1 MKLFARKTCLMYQ
14 NEEYMTEQ
22 ALVDNILSGN
32 RDAFRDFMSQY
43 QSLVAHVVYRM
54 VPNEADRQDVCQ
66 DVFVKA
72 YRNLDGFQ
80 FEAKLSTWLARIAYN
95 TALNHLEKRRVDLFD
110 DVTSEAHQ
118 LEDTPAVGRA
128 LDEKVA
134 VSDSARLVR
143 MEIDRLPVLYGTI
156 LSLYHLEE
164 MSYREIADVMQ
175 LPEGTVKSYLFR
187 ARKMLKDRLSS
198 AYAEED
204 LCR

>member
-1 MKLFARKTCLMYQ
+1 
-14 NEEYMTEQ
+14 MTEQ

>member
-1 MKLFARKTCLMYQ
+1 MKLLSRKTCLMYQ

-22 ALVDNILSGN
+22 ALVNNILSGN

-110 DVTSEAHQ
+110 DVTSEAQQ

>member
-1 MKLFARKTCLMYQ
+1 MYQ

-22 ALVDNILSGN
+22 ALVNNILSGN

-110 DVTSEAHQ
+110 DVTSEAQQ